1 MLLIFYFNIFLSQ
14 AKVLFPL
21 ASWDDAVFRNGSN
34 RCTANL
40 AGVFAAEEFYL
51 RHVTVF
57 IGPSW

>member
-1 MLLIFYFNIFLSQ
+1 MQ

-57 IGPSW
+57 IGPSWSVFFVNNR